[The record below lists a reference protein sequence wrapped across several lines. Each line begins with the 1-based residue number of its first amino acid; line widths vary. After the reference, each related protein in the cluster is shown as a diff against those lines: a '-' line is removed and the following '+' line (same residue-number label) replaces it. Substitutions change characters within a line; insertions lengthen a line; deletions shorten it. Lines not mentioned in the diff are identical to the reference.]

1 LIPFQTQSKPQP
13 MPFSG
18 WAFEKSIEL
27 DWVCPNFLATT
38 YNSRPAKRQ
47 AVFLTLAALQWENI
61 EALAERLGSAA
72 PTVRDPGLEPLAEI
86 ARALIVLPAKAIVSA
101 VLGSAILPN
110 GLMGT
115 LARLGP
121 DPLGPSHQAYRDLID
136 IFTNQTLEDRARAKV
151 LMQLNGPVGG
161 AVVQV
166 VRALDPVLLHPNV
179 LSAIHTVP
187 DAIALNHALAFIRAR
202 CSKATDEYLRAS
214 IKTYGSHR
222 KMTGWVRL
230 WVRQADLMPWPSP
243 IPEDDTAFV
252 PLSTASA
259 LIEAGERLSLC
270 LETKI
275 PEVALGRYY
284 YLEYRP
290 EDSEE
295 SAVIELRR
303 VSSGWVLEGSH
314 GPKNRPVP
322 PSTAAT
328 IRQKLLSHGV
338 LIYDRASGEGLGE
351 VARLFNIW
359 DFDRRD
365 GDFDLLTDLE
375 ELETEAL

>member
-1 LIPFQTQSKPQP
+1 
-13 MPFSG
+13 
-18 WAFEKSIEL
+18 
-27 DWVCPNFLATT
+27 
-38 YNSRPAKRQ
+38 
-47 AVFLTLAALQWENI
+47 
-61 EALAERLGSAA
+61 
-72 PTVRDPGLEPLAEI
+72 
-86 ARALIVLPAKAIVSA
+86 
-101 VLGSAILPN
+101 
-110 GLMGT
+110 MGT

-121 DPLGPSHQAYRDLID
+121 DPLGPSHQAYCDLIQ
-136 IFTNQTLEDRARAKV
+136 IFTSHNPEDRARAKV

-179 LSAIHTVP
+179 LSAIRTVP

-222 KMTGWVRL
+222 KMTGWVRI
-230 WVRQADLMPWPSP
+230 WVRQADKMPWPSP
-243 IPEDDTAFV
+243 VPEDDPSFV
-252 PLSTASA
+252 SLSTANA

-270 LETKI
+270 LETKV

-290 EDSEE
+290 EDGDE

-303 VSSGWVLEGSH
+303 VSTGWLYEGCH
-314 GPKNRPVP
+314 GPKNSPVP
-322 PSTAAT
+322 TSTAAA

-338 LIYDRASGEGLGE
+338 TIYERASGKGLGD
-351 VARLFNIW
+351 VARFFSIW
-359 DFDRRD
+359 DFHGRD

-375 ELETEAL
+375 ELETETL